1 MSTSTTTPTRPEAL
15 SGGPTRFPLV
25 VFAAG
30 VLLGGLVI
38 GLLGWTSGG
47 TGEDASDAAASD
59 AAGSG
64 DEAPG
69 DTAPG
74 DEVANEEAGDGTEPP
89 SMEEIVAGLSAEYD
103 AEQRRLAEELT
114 DEARHVHEDLLPLL
128 AGLDA
133 AMPVLAPAGGRAADA
148 ATVEGWQAQT
158 QEALARLAPFGL
170 GSPAFNG
177 THGTL
182 LGAVRQLDAAVATY
196 AEALEADAPAQA
208 RLVALAAEQRDHAVE
223 LWAIGAEQLDEL
235 NIAADLG
242 HVHLFLPV
250 DGDPAS
256 VPQEFHG
263 HDHDG
268 DDHDGDADEDHD
280 DH

>member
-1 MSTSTTTPTRPEAL
+1 MSTSTTTPTRPEAP

-47 TGEDASDAAASD
+47 TD
-59 AAGSG
+59 
-64 DEAPG
+64 
-69 DTAPG
+69 
-74 DEVANEEAGDGTEPP
+74 DGTPP

-133 AMPVLAPAGGRAADA
+133 AMPVLDPAAGRAADA
-148 ATVEGWQAQT
+148 ATVEGWHAQT

-196 AEALEADAPAQA
+196 AEALAADESARA

-242 HVHLFLPV
+242 HVHLFLPA

-263 HDHDG
+263 HGPDG
-268 DDHDGDADEDHD
+268 DDDH
-280 DH
+280 